1 MKPTRTSLSR
11 LAAVGAGA
19 LLLSAAARPAAAQQT
34 QQTPPAQPPAGTL
47 PAAAPSGPYTL
58 RRAVDVALQNN
69 LTIRQQQLT
78 TENTDA
84 ILRQSRNALLPT
96 ANGSAT
102 QNWNYGTSVDPLTFQ
117 FQDQTIRTN
126 NFSVNSQVT
135 LFSGFQLRNTIKR
148 NVLDYQAGLHDI
160 EKSKNDIALN
170 VASSYLQLV
179 LAQEIVLANQARVNT
194 SQQQISRTQKL
205 LKAGSVAESNLLD
218 SQAQLASDEL
228 NVITAQN
235 QVAFYKLQLAQLLN
249 LNSINGFEIEVP
261 ALPDPDDEVLLT
273 ANPDGTYETAQGI
286 MPEVKAADLRVQSA
300 IRTVEVARGAYY
312 PRLTFGGGVFSGYS
326 SSRTSPV
333 FTGELEESARLPL
346 FQIDPTTLTQTPIP
360 NTYAIAY
367 QPGYKSLPDG
377 FFKQVKSNYG
387 KQLQFTLSVP
397 ILNGFQVRTN
407 VQRSEIGVKQ
417 NELRAEQTRLTL
429 RQNIQQAYSDAIAA
443 QRRYS
448 AAKRQV
454 TALTTSYRNSEIRF
468 NNGLLNGTDFNI
480 AKNNLYGAESSMLQ
494 AKYEFI
500 FRRKVLDFYEGR
512 ALDL

>member
-1 MKPTRTSLSR
+1 MKTLRTQFLHQ
-11 LAAVGAGA
+11 LATSGIGAV
-19 LLLSAAARPAAAQQT
+19 LLSAAALPAVAQT
-34 QQTPPAQPPAGTL
+34 APPAQPPAGTL

-58 RRAVDVALQNN
+58 QRAIDVALQNN

-78 TENTDA
+78 TENTNLV
-84 ILRQSRNALLPT
+84 LRQSRAALLPS
-96 ANGSAT
+96 ANASAT

-126 NFSVNSQVT
+126 NFSLNSQVT

-148 NVLDYQAGLHDI
+148 NQLDYQAGLSDI
-160 EKSKNDIALN
+160 EKSRNDIALN

-179 LAQEIVLANQARVNT
+179 LAQEIVRANDTRVNT
-194 SQQQISRTQKL
+194 SQQQVGRAQKL
-205 LKAGSVAESNLLD
+205 LKAGSVAESNVLD

-249 LNSINGFEIEVP
+249 LSSATGFEIEVP
-261 ALPDPDDEVLLT
+261 ALPDPDDVVLLT
-273 ANPDGTYETAQGI
+273 ADPDGTYQTAQGI
-286 MPEVKAADLRVQSA
+286 MPEVKAAELRVQSSL
-300 IRTVEVARGAYY
+300 RTVEIARGAYY
-312 PRLTFGGGVFSGYS
+312 PRFTFGGGLFSGYS
-326 SSRTSPV
+326 SSRTTPV
-333 FTGELEESARLPL
+333 FTGELEEAGQFPL
-346 FQIDPTTLTQTPIP
+346 FLIDPVTKQRTLVP
-360 NTYAIAY
+360 NTFAVAL
-367 QPGYKSLPDG
+367 QPGFKSLPEG
-377 FFKQVKSNYG
+377 FFNQVKNNYG
-387 KQLQFTLSVP
+387 KQLQFTLNVP

-417 NELRAEQTRLTL
+417 NELRAEQTRLQL
-429 RQNIQQAYSDAIAA
+429 RQSIQQAYADAIAA

-448 AAKRQV
+448 AAKRQ
-454 TALTTSYRNSEIRF
+454 TEALTTAYRNAEIRF

-480 AKNNLYGAESSMLQ
+480 AKNNLYGAESSMIQ

-512 ALDL
+512 GLSL

>member
-11 LAAVGAGA
+11 LAAAGVGA
-19 LLLSAAARPAAAQQT
+19 LLAGAAALPVAAQQPQST
-34 QQTPPAQPPAGTL
+34 PAQPPAGTL

-78 TENTDA
+78 NLNTDA
-84 ILRQSRNALLPT
+84 VLRQSRAALLPSAS
-96 ANGSAT
+96 ANAT

-126 NFSVNSQVT
+126 NFSLNSQVT

-148 NVLDYQAGLHDI
+148 NVLDYEAGLNDI

-179 LAQEIVLANQARVNT
+179 LAQEIVRANETRVNS
-194 SQQQISRTQKL
+194 SQQQVSRTQKL

-218 SQAQLASDEL
+218 SQAQQASDEL

-249 LNSINGFEIEVP
+249 LSSATGFEIEVP
-261 ALPDPDDEVLLT
+261 TLPDPDDEVLLT
-273 ANPDGTYETAQGI
+273 ADPDGTYDTAQGL
-286 MPEVKAADLRVQSA
+286 MPEVKAADLRVESA
-300 IRTVEVARGAYY
+300 LRTVEVARGAYY
-312 PRLTFGGGVFSGYS
+312 PRLTFGGGLFSGYS
-326 SSRTSPV
+326 SSRTTPV
-333 FTGELEESARLPL
+333 FTGELEETARLPL
-346 FQIDPTTLTQTPIP
+346 FLEDPVTKVRVPVP
-360 NTYAIAY
+360 NTYAIAF
-367 QPGYKSLPDG
+367 QPGFKSLPDG
-377 FFKQVKSNYG
+377 FFSQVKSNYG
-387 KQLQFTLSVP
+387 KQLQFNLSVP
-397 ILNGFQVRTN
+397 ILNGLQVRTN

-417 NELRAEQTRLTL
+417 NQLRAEQTRLQL
-429 RQNIQQAYSDAIAA
+429 RQSIQQAYADAIGA

-448 AAKRQV
+448 AAKRQ
-454 TALTTSYRNSEIRF
+454 TEALTTAYRNAEIRF

-480 AKNNLYGAESSMLQ
+480 AKNNLYGAESSMIQ

-500 FRRKVLDFYEGR
+500 FRRKVLDFYQGR